1 MDRAAGGTTVT
12 ATTGHPRI
20 SRAGVIE
27 RARGIAAAVAPNVDR
42 AEQLRRMPPENV
54 KAMMDSGLMPLMRPA
69 RFGGSGGDWV
79 DLLNVCRE
87 VGRVCG
93 STAWCLSFL
102 IHHQWIF
109 AYFPDAAQ
117 KRVFGSARDPK
128 FVVSFAPVGKV
139 RPVAGGWELSGEWP
153 WGSGGDHCE
162 WGMVNAI
169 VPGEPPQAR
178 MFLLLP
184 GQFRMRDVWYSVGLK
199 GSGTNNIVVD
209 PVLVPEAF
217 TLDIQQAREATAP
230 GCSLDDGVLFRS
242 SLTAQ
247 TWIGLLAP
255 LLGVAHGA
263 CDAFIGYTRTKT
275 STFGEKVADSTPMQ
289 IAIGESLAELDAA
302 VALAE
307 RVNEVLFTEQPLTL
321 EHRVRHRRNATA
333 AARLALQAV
342 DRLFDLAGAQG
353 LTETGALQRHWRD
366 AHAIAHHYGFNS
378 VAVQNSGRL
387 SLGLGMTPGDA
398 LY

>member
-1 MDRAAGGTTVT
+1 MT
-12 ATTGHPRI
+12 ATTGNRRM
-20 SRAGVIE
+20 SRAEVIE
-27 RARGIAAAVAPNVDR
+27 RARGIAAAVAPQVEQ
-42 AEQLRRMPPENV
+42 AEKLRRMPPENV
-54 KAMMDSGLMPLMRPA
+54 TAMMDSGLMPLMRPA
-69 RFGGSGGDWV
+69 RFGGFGGDWL
-79 DLLNVCRE
+79 DLLNVCTE

-102 IHHQWIF
+102 LHHQWIF

-117 KRVFGSARDPK
+117 TRVFGSERDPK

-153 WGSGGDHCE
+153 WGSGGDHCD

-169 VPGEPPQAR
+169 VPGPEGGTPQVR
-178 MFLLLP
+178 FFLLLP

-209 PVLVPEAF
+209 PVFVPAEF
-217 TLDIQQAREATAP
+217 TLDLQQARDGTAP
-230 GCSLDDGVLFRS
+230 GCSLDDGVMFRS

-247 TWIGLLAP
+247 TWIGILAP
-255 LLGVAHGA
+255 LLGVARGA

-275 STFGEKVADSTPMQ
+275 STFGEKVAEGGPMQ

-302 VALAE
+302 FALAE
-307 RVNEVLFTEQPLTL
+307 RVNEVLFAEQPMTL

-333 AARLALQAV
+333 ASRLALRAV

-353 LTETGALQRHWRD
+353 LTETNALQRHWRD
-366 AHAIAHHYGFNS
+366 AHAMAHHYGFNS
-378 VAVQNSGRL
+378 VAFQNSGRL
-387 SLGLGMTPGDA
+387 SLGLGMTPGDG